1 MYTMENNFYEY
12 IARPLTKEEI
22 DILIKRNN
30 IIPEKM
36 ELYYDFC
43 FSLYNLIL
51 ETFLGDDTP
60 QKETNVDMNET
71 DMINHFNWCWKK
83 TVDNFEKENINFN
96 LEGDHKYYFKDF
108 FLEIFYLQKNDKIKS
123 AIDIFFEDIFG
134 KDKKYTQSDMDIML
148 NIYNHL
154 DRNLVI

>member
-43 FSLYNLIL
+43 FSLYNL
-51 ETFLGDDTP
+51 
-60 QKETNVDMNET
+60 
-71 DMINHFNWCWKK
+71 
-83 TVDNFEKENINFN
+83 N
-96 LEGDHKYYFKDF
+96 LR
-108 FLEIFYLQKNDKIKS
+108 LL
-123 AIDIFFEDIFG
+123 
-134 KDKKYTQSDMDIML
+134 
-148 NIYNHL
+148 
-154 DRNLVI
+154 